1 MASFDFNTG
10 KHISISDS
18 YSQKVY
24 LNPREALDLLKWL
37 SDRKD
42 ELYSFSQGDTNQAPA
57 ETLLE
62 IHLHEED
69 LGHLDELKAAIPAL
83 REHRPVVKV
92 LDARWDAVTE
102 HALELLKEYRL
113 EYTVHPLLL
122 EDNEAFAQG

>member
-1 MASFDFNTG
+1 MASFDFNNS

-18 YSQKVY
+18 YSQRVY
-24 LNPREALDLLKWL
+24 LNPREALDLLQWL

-42 ELYSFSQGDTNQAPA
+42 ELYNSTQGDTNQAPA

-69 LGHLDELKAAIPAL
+69 LGHLEELKAAIPAL
-83 REHRPVVKV
+83 REHKPVVKV

-122 EDNEAFAQG
+122 EDYEAFAQG

>member
-1 MASFDFNTG
+1 MASFDLNNG

-18 YSQKVY
+18 YSQRVY
-24 LNPREALDLLKWL
+24 LNPQEALDLLQWL
-37 SDRKD
+37 SDRRD
-42 ELYSFSQGDTNQAPA
+42 EIYSFTSEDTKQAPG

-69 LGHLDELKAAIPAL
+69 LEYLDELKAAIPAL
-83 REHRPVVKV
+83 HEHSPVVKV
-92 LDARWDAVTE
+92 LDARWDAVSE

-122 EDNEAFAQG
+122 EDYEAFAQG

>member
-1 MASFDFNTG
+1 MASFDFSNG

-18 YSQKVY
+18 YSQRVY
-24 LNPREALDLLKWL
+24 LNPQEALDLLQWL
-37 SDRKD
+37 SDRRN
-42 ELYSFSQGDTNQAPA
+42 ELSSLSHGYTRQAPG

-92 LDARWDAVTE
+92 LDARWDAITE

-122 EDNEAFAQG
+122 EDYEAFAQG